1 MLRSIFI
8 TKDGNKRAIY
18 RYFTANPLFLIIGAL
33 IIIIATFDISFF
45 NIASFNTILTQS
57 ATRLMFAIA
66 AASIIIVGGIDLSL
80 GRVVGFAGVFAASM
94 LQDPSYSMKVFNFS
108 PAPLLIPIIGA
119 MLIAG
124 MFSVSQSL
132 LITRL
137 KIPPFIA
144 SLGVQQI
151 VYGVCSLYYNGVCNS
166 NPISTYSES
175 YRRFSQGTIKITP
188 QFSISYLL
196 LYAIIICFIMWFIWE
211 KTVLGKHMY
220 AIGGNVEAAKVSGVN
235 VNKSTLLVY
244 LFAGLLIGFGGSL
257 EAGRTGSAINSMG
270 ADYALD
276 AIAAC
281 VVGGVSLRGGRGTIP
296 GVALGVIIFQ
306 ILSYGLIYIGISPD
320 LQYVVKG
327 AIIIL
332 AVAFDIMNQK
342 RQN

>member
-1 MLRSIFI
+1 MLRSIFLK
-8 TKDGNKRAIY
+8 KDGNKRAVY
-18 RYFTANPLFLIIGAL
+18 RYLTANPLFLIISAL
-33 IIIIATFDISFF
+33 IVIIASFDISFF

-80 GRVVGFAGVFAASM
+80 GRIVGFAGVFAASM
-94 LQDPSYSMKVFNFS
+94 LQDPNYSMKVFGFS
-108 PAPLLIPIIGA
+108 PAPLFIPIIGS
-119 MLIAG
+119 MLLAAS
-124 MFSVSQSL
+124 FSVGQSQ

-144 SLGVQQI
+144 SLGFQQI
-151 VYGVCSLYYNGVCNS
+151 VYGSCSLYYNGVCNS

-175 YRRFSQGTIKITP
+175 YIKFSQGTIKITS

-196 LYAIIICFIMWFIWE
+196 LYAIAICFIMWFIWE
-211 KTVLGKHMY
+211 KTVLGKHMF
-220 AIGGNVEAAKVSGVN
+220 AIGGNIESAKVSGVN
-235 VNKSTLLVY
+235 VNKSTMLVY
-244 LFAGLLIGFGGSL
+244 MIAGLLVGFGGSL

-281 VVGGVSLRGGRGTIP
+281 VVGGVSLRGGRGTIL

-342 RQN
+342 RQR